1 MLGTQGL
8 TPDSIDNPEH
18 VMTIKGMPPPRN
30 GDIIYGRNEDSRAQ
44 FNGVVLWVTH
54 DYETRIIKVWAR
66 K

>member
-1 MLGTQGL
+1 
-8 TPDSIDNPEH
+8 
-18 VMTIKGMPPPRN
+18 VMTIRGMPPPRN